1 MTTFGF
7 LEFYLPNNEKKINKI
22 LLFFIYFI
30 PIALLS
36 GSFVINFFIIFINF
50 FFILI
55 IIREKNYRILKDK
68 YILSITFF
76 FFFIVCNLLF
86 FINIFNSIPKTLGFI
101 RFIILALAIKYCF
114 QLNKSKY
121 QNKILSIWTIIFLIV
136 SFDLIFETITGF
148 NILGYKSYMQGRL
161 SSFLGHDLKIGGFYH
176 GFMLITVAFIFFRSP
191 NLLGFLSI
199 IAFATIILLIGERS
213 NLLKALT
220 SLTLFFLFFK
230 EKFLIKKKIF
240 TIILIFILFFLV
252 LTNFESKKGR
262 YNDVYNHV
270 IKHGLITSLYQSHNF
285 AHVYTAYKI
294 FLNYPVFGI
303 GINNFRYECAKE
315 IYKYEKLSYSQGR
328 CSTHPHQYFFEMLSE
343 TGIVGT
349 LLFVVVFLYILLGN
363 FITYL
368 KNKNLIQL
376 ACLSFLAS
384 SLIPFFPSG
393 SFFTTYN
400 ATIFWLNI
408 GIILSFK
415 KSSLINSNQ
424 RL

>member
-1 MTTFGF
+1 MTIFGF
-7 LEFYLPNNEKKINKI
+7 LESYLPNNEKKINKI

-36 GSFVINFFIIFINF
+36 NSFVINFFIIFINF
-50 FFILI
+50 FFIVI
-55 IIREKNYRILKDK
+55 IIEEKNYRIFKDK
-68 YILSITFF
+68 YLLPIS
-76 FFFIVCNLLF
+76 FFFIYILCNLLF
-86 FINIFNSIPKTLGFI
+86 SIDIFNSIPRTLGFI
-101 RFIILALAIKYCF
+101 RFIILAYAIKYCF

-121 QNKILSIWTIIFLIV
+121 QNKILSIWALIFFIV

-148 NILGYKSYMQGRL
+148 NILGNKSYMQGRL
-161 SSFLGHDLKIGGFYH
+161 SSFLGHELKIGGFYH
-176 GFMLITVAFIFFRSP
+176 GFMLIIVAFIFFRSP
-191 NLLGFLSI
+191 NFLGFLSI

-213 NLLKALT
+213 NFLKAML
-220 SLTLFFLFFK
+220 SLTLFFLFFN
-230 EKFLIKKKIF
+230 EEFLIKKKVF
-240 TIILIFILFFLV
+240 TLILIIILFSLIL
-252 LTNFESKKGR
+252 TKSESKKSR

-270 IKHGLITSLYQSHNF
+270 IKHGFISSLYQSHNF

-303 GINNFRYECAKE
+303 GINNFRYECDKE
-315 IYKYEKLSYSQGR
+315 IYKNEKLTYNQGR
-328 CSTHPHQYFFEMLSE
+328 CSTNPHQYFFEILSE

-349 LLFVVVFLYILLGN
+349 LLFVVVFFYILLGN
-363 FITYL
+363 FISYL
-368 KNKNLIQL
+368 KNKNLLQL

-415 KSSLINSNQ
+415 KAH
-424 RL
+424 